1 MDPIVGNHFVF
12 VAVAHTVP
20 AAGGLVPADNIV
32 GLVAVVPA
40 MHCWLAALVA
50 IAAVADYLIAMSA
63 GLPAAAAV
71 SMPLSCRAHICL
83 FQSSS
88 S

>member
-1 MDPIVGNHFVF
+1 MDPIVGNHYF

-20 AAGGLVPADNIV
+20 VAGGVVPADNIV
-32 GLVAVVPA
+32 GPVAVVPA

-63 GLPAAAAV
+63 GLPAAAAA
-71 SMPLSCRAHICL
+71 SMPLSCREHICL
-83 FQSSS
+83 FPCSSS
-88 S
+88 